1 MKLARKILL
10 IATLGSLFV
19 GVGILISAIFG
30 NNVFEGAWL
39 KILESLATIVVAG
52 AFSLNALNFMHR
64 NKIIAYITLCLLG
77 TLTILAFVIYW
88 GEIEFTSGFTK
99 FVAILAMTTIFFNI
113 MVSNYLKL
121 NRNYFVVQI
130 VTYSIIAAIDII
142 LILQIC
148 EIDVISHIWQI
159 FVIACLIVFGLLIAL
174 AVLSKKA
181 PESEMA
187 EPKTIDGEKVVKLKE
202 SEYNALL
209 QKIADLETQLAE
221 KNKEDKE

>member
-10 IATLGSLFV
+10 IATLGSLFI

-39 KILESLATIVVAG
+39 KVLESLATIVVAG

-113 MVSNYLKL
+113 MVY
-121 NRNYFVVQI
+121 YFVVQI